1 MAVKNVIILVVLA
14 CAWVSTSSYPQYP
27 RPPPPPQYGPKPVYK
42 EQGRPYNYAY
52 AVNDDYK
59 GLQFSAG
66 EASDGQS
73 VKGSYQVALPDGRL
87 QNVDYT
93 ADHQKGYV
101 ADVSYKGYA
110 SYPPPAPYK
119 PAPYKPAPYKPAPQV
134 YRPAPYKPAP
144 PVYRPATYKPVQPVY
159 RPAPA
164 PYH

>member
-1 MAVKNVIILVVLA
+1 MMAVKNVIILVVLA

-42 EQGRPYNYAY
+42 EQERPYNYAY

-119 PAPYKPAPYKPAPQV
+119 PAPYKPAPQV